1 MHIVHLPKSA
11 HPPFSLVS
19 MLAGHPAI
27 AMPVDVDNTS
37 TVYHY
42 IPKSSRLLCTLEDS
56 EQKHDLSAKAR
67 VALANRAA
75 RALPA

>member
-1 MHIVHLPKSA
+1 MHMGRCASLLT
-11 HPPFSLVS
+11 PPFSLVS

-37 TVYHY
+37 TAYHY